1 MKLSEKG
8 KRWLRRLD
16 LAVMVWWTAYMT
28 ARLFFPKYY
37 PQTDISDTITMLG
50 GFLMTFM
57 APWLKI
63 YEVRD
68 VPKEDLIWM
77 KRIRYGLFMWPLLFD
92 MAYQCYLLFLK

>member
-1 MKLSEKG
+1 MAAAAGLG
-8 KRWLRRLD
+8 RDGLVGGIYD
-16 LAVMVWWTAYMT
+16 GTAV
-28 ARLFFPKYY
+28 FPKYY